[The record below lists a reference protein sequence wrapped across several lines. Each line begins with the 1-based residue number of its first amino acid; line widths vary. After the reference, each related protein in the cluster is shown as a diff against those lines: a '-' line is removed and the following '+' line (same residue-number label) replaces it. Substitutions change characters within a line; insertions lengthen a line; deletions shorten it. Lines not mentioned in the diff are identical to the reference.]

1 MKQANKFMVVPYQEK
16 EITQPQSDSPQ
27 TKISNIVNNKNLNKQ
42 DKVKLINQL
51 LVKQVYSGT

>member
-27 TKISNIVNNKNLNKQ
+27 TKISNIVNNKNL
-42 DKVKLINQL
+42 LS
-51 LVKQVYSGT
+51 KQVKTV